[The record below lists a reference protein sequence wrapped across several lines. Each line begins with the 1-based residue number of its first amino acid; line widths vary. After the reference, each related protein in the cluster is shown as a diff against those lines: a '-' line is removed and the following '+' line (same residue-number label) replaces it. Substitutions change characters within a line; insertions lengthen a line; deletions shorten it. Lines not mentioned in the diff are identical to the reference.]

1 VPVANP
7 SSFRSEAKW
16 QRACALCGR
25 GGSFQAHH
33 VVDKATLKTR
43 CHLAGEALYDTR
55 NALRLCEGLDTNRCH
70 MQFENRRV
78 EITTAML
85 TDDNIDYAFEA
96 LGIYAYD
103 YLRREYNDT
112 ACDPRI
118 QREFEARLDAP

>member
-1 VPVANP
+1 
-7 SSFRSEAKW
+7 
-16 QRACALCGR
+16 
-25 GGSFQAHH
+25 

-43 CHLAGEALYDTR
+43 CHLTGDALYDPR

-85 TDDNIDYAFEA
+85 TDDNIEYAFEV

-103 YLRREYNDT
+103 YLRREYDNA

-118 QREFEARLDAP
+118 QREFEARLDMP